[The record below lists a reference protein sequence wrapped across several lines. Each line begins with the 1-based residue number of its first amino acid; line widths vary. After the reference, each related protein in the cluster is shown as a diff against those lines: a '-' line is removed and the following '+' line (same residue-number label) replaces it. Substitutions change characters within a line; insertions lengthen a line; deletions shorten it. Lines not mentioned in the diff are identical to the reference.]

1 MVLHVFLFVDDNR
14 ISCSKFTTIFVM
26 LMVEKITHKKVVGLE
41 TTEQASVYEKHSCVI
56 IARLASSYKYLGV

>member
-1 MVLHVFLFVDDNR
+1 
-14 ISCSKFTTIFVM
+14 M

-56 IARLASSYKYLGV
+56 IARLASSYKYLGVWFCARRKLCRNAMKQDCHFN